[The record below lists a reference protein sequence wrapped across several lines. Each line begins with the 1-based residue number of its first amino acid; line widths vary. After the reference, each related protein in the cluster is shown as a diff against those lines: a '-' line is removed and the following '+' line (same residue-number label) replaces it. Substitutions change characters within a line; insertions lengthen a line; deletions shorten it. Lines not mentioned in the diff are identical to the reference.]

1 MTMMM
6 MITVAAE
13 GGRGEGD
20 RGGALVLE
28 GKLCLNGFQHWL
40 WHEIQFNL
48 SAQAKT
54 TPEEEQ
60 RESAPQ
66 RERKLDHFPFQR

>member
-1 MTMMM
+1 M
-6 MITVAAE
+6 
-13 GGRGEGD
+13 
-20 RGGALVLE
+20 LE

-60 RESAPQ
+60 RERPPTGKEAGP
-66 RERKLDHFPFQR
+66 LPFPALKVKNEDFSTSS